1 MGGQFSCTKHGNV
14 KIAIRHFD
22 NVDVMVIIRDGNIG
36 KKIEAIFD
44 LFI

>member
-1 MGGQFSCTKHGNV
+1 MGGQFSCTKHGNG